1 MKTTKSALLS
11 ILLIGMII
19 SNSQAQ
25 NLIQNPGFEQGT
37 PAYTTAIVPASWPS
51 LKGLW
56 EFNNAAS
63 PLTATVGP
71 NLTLNGTHTTIAGYS
86 AGDNAV
92 RIGVGSNYRVTHGI
106 APNGGSFVNRYSI
119 LVDFRI
125 SAYGTWKS
133 IYQSNQ
139 TNSNDAE
146 IFVRDSDGMIGVGAV
161 GYGAEGAIPNV
172 WHRLIISVNNGSFFN
187 IYLDGRLIRTGT
199 VQSVDGRFSL
209 DPSIYF
215 MSDDNGDDGIIDV
228 STIALFDKGLS
239 QTEVESLGRWTCN
252 NWLSNG
258 NFQQQFR
265 NGGYATAFAGTYYLF
280 AGSDAT
286 SDAYQ
291 DIDVSAYAAEIDA
304 GTASF
309 TFSGR
314 IQTYLQSP
322 QDQGRIIVEYRNAG
336 GTVLSSYN
344 TGNQTTSSVWTNF
357 TNTQMAPALTRIV
370 RVRLL
375 HTKNNGTSNDAF
387 YDDFSL
393 TKLIPLGVEA
403 IDLEPVSATNQGNLL
418 QWNYNGAQLEQFEV
432 TKSTDCMVWEQVT
445 TVPFSVET
453 NSYTFTDYNTNQ
465 ELVYYRVIGVSS
477 SKLPVYSSVRSF
489 INHEVSNQLEL
500 TFENPVKVNEPFFAK
515 TTQLGSD
522 FIICNS
528 EGKLVASVASS
539 ETLIHQFKLEVA
551 GVYFITVKNGK
562 QVITKKLLVN

>member
-37 PAYTTAIVPASWPS
+37 PAYNTAIVPASWPS
-51 LKGLW
+51 LRGLW
-56 EFNNAAS
+56 EFNNTSS

-209 DPSIYF
+209 DPSVYF

-239 QTEVESLGRWTCN
+239 QAEVESLGRWTCN

-280 AGSDAT
+280 AGSDAN
-286 SDAYQ
+286 SDSYQ

-322 QDQGRIIVEYRNAG
+322 QDQGRIIVEYRNTG

-357 TNTQMAPALTRIV
+357 TNTQMAPAFTRTV
-370 RVRLL
+370 RIRLL

-393 TKLIPLGVEA
+393 TKLISLGVEA
-403 IDLEPVSATNQGNLL
+403 IDLDPVAATNQGNLL
-418 QWNYNGAQLEQFEV
+418 QWNYSGAQLEQFEV
-432 TKSTDCMVWEQVT
+432 AKSTDCMVWEQLS
-445 TVPFSVET
+445 TVPFSGET
-453 NSYTFTDYNTNQ
+453 NSYTFTDYNTNND
-465 ELVYYRVIGVSS
+465 LVYYRIVGVRSS
-477 SKLPVYSSVRSF
+477 TSPIYSSVRSF
-489 INHEVSNQLEL
+489 IHHDGSNQLEL
-500 TFENPVKVNEPFFAK
+500 TFENPVQVNEPFFAK
-515 TTQLGSD
+515 TSQQGSD

-539 ETLIHQFKLEVA
+539 ETLVHQFKLEVA

>member
-280 AGSDAT
+280 AGSDAN
-286 SDAYQ
+286 SDSYQ

-453 NSYTFTDYNTNQ
+453 NSYTFTDYNTNH

-477 SKLPVYSSVRSF
+477 SKLPIYSSVRSF

-539 ETLIHQFKLEVA
+539 ETLIQQFKLEVA

-562 QVITKKLLVN
+562 QVITNKLLVN